1 MKTKINILGT
11 QYDYEVVKD
20 ITAQELDGAGGG
32 ITKFF
37 EKKIFINGDNDV
49 IADYNRIVRHE
60 ILHAFFFESGLA
72 EYARD
77 EKVIDFLAYQIPKIV
92 TIYKNLE
99 KEQNND

>member
-11 QYDYEVVKD
+11 EYEYEVVKN
-20 ITAQELDGAGGG
+20 IAAKELDGAGGG

-49 IADYNRIVRHE
+49 LADYNRIVRHE
-60 ILHAFFFESGLA
+60 ILHAFFFESGLS

-77 EKVIDFLAYQIPKIV
+77 EKIIDFLAYQIPKIV
-92 TIYKNLE
+92 DIYKNLE
-99 KEQNND
+99 KNEQE